1 MDVPM
6 EEPVPPDDETIREA
20 LEAGRISEENRRYYE
35 ERFEE
40 LNEQYAGQLIAID
53 DREVISSRDSTT
65 ELREIQEFFNQLR
78 RKFGE
83 NRAKNA
89 YITHVPGSDEVLI
102 L

>member
-35 ERFEE
+35 EHSAE
-40 LNEQYAGQLIAID
+40 LTEQYAGQLVAID
-53 DREVISSRDSTT
+53 DGEVIASRDSTT

-78 RKFGE
+78 REFGE

-102 L
+102 V